1 MFLRTTEPGLGGKT
15 LKAAQINPQSGF
27 VACGHAQVLQKYI
40 TYAVDLTHTPN
51 AYWRFQNHH
60 PV

>member
-15 LKAAQINPQSGF
+15 LKAGQINPQPGF

-40 TYAVDLTHTPN
+40 THAVDLTHAPTKH
-51 AYWRFQNHH
+51 WRFQNHH
-60 PV
+60 PM